1 MYYPWLIFL
10 LALFPIATVVVLT
23 ATEVTIPG
31 IDGHVSQVQ
40 GLLMTGIQQ
49 VVDHQHLLGDVYQV
63 HINHIIHNASYT
75 LSKLPTEQNLCEWLT
90 YWVSLL
96 GRDSQ
101 MPTGPSKS

>member
-1 MYYPWLIFL
+1 M
-10 LALFPIATVVVLT
+10 
-23 ATEVTIPG
+23 
-31 IDGHVSQVQ
+31 
-40 GLLMTGIQQ
+40 
-49 VVDHQHLLGDVYQV
+49 YQV